1 MQGPTPAHT
10 GRSGLPP
17 LFVLAYMRSFLCNYV
32 GRLAVGSQPH
42 LNQLR
47 IFSSDSVVADY
58 MITTMIVISLLVE
71 MVFVIVLSFSIG
83 YTMQINFLHH

>member
-1 MQGPTPAHT
+1 MAERTARDKVTVVARAGPNTSAYGSIGAST
-10 GRSGLPP
+10 AFCVGLYEK
-17 LFVLAYMRSFLCNYV
+17 LLCNYV

-58 MITTMIVISLLVE
+58 VITTMIVISLL
-71 MVFVIVLSFSIG
+71 
-83 YTMQINFLHH
+83 H